1 MNVGRKYQYSGRMY
15 QSSLEDSGVV
25 ETVMAKLL
33 RVLLN
38 VQYHG
43 TAHYMLKKLVNEGG
57 DVQRMH
63 KGVFEVALATLVD
76 RGLVCWHGVGNW
88 AQYTIPGHR
97 KNDAIKMAFAD
108 FGGEVDVDSVLSGGC
123 DQSDQSDA
131 VVLSSRRGQKRGKAR
146 SSDSNDIFNI
156 GKRIRRVRG
165 QQQHAMSGCKGSSES
180 HGGDPMSP

>member
-15 QSSLEDSGVV
+15 QSSLDDSGVV
-25 ETVMAKLL
+25 ETVIAKLL

-38 VQYHG
+38 AHCHG
-43 TAHYMLKKLVNEGG
+43 LAHYMLKKMVNDGG

-88 AQYTIPGHR
+88 AQYTIPGHK
-97 KNDAIKMAFAD
+97 KNEAIKMAYAD
-108 FGGEVDVDSVLSGGC
+108 FGGEVDVDIVLSGGC
-123 DQSDQSDA
+123 DPSDGQDA
-131 VVLSSRRGQKRGKAR
+131 VVFGSRRGQKRGKAR
-146 SSDSNDIFNI
+146 SSDSSDIFNI
-156 GKRIRRVRG
+156 GKRVRRVRG
-165 QQQHAMSGCKGSSES
+165 QQQHVLYGSKDSES